1 MNSRKLF
8 FMWMAFI
15 GMMMINTAHAQVAL
29 QVRAGAGI
37 SKLQGLSLMESR
49 LSYKAGLA
57 VDIPVSGHWA
67 VQPALYFVQK
77 GSNFSGYYGSEQI
90 VPVTLDNRLSY
101 FELPVYGAFKM
112 DLSDEMQLNIKAGPY
127 VAWGVVGKAHVSADD
142 MDFHRTFVGE
152 LFTDGCDFDGLTTLN
167 TKSGTTYVA
176 GSKAY
181 KNLDAG
187 VGFGV
192 DFRYQHFLVGVDGS
206 WGLLPVTDG
215 LFNNVALKGDLT
227 NLAFHLTLGYQF

>member
-15 GMMMINTAHAQVAL
+15 GMMTISTAQAQVSL

-37 SKLQGLSLMESR
+37 SKLQGLSLMENR
-49 LSYKAGLA
+49 LSYKLGLT

-67 VQPALYFVQK
+67 VQPALYYVQK
-77 GSNFSGYYGSEQI
+77 GSNFKGEYGREMI
-90 VPVTLDNRLSY
+90 VLVTLDNRLSY
-101 FELPVYGAFKM
+101 FELPVYGAFKL
-112 DLSDEMQLNIKAGPY
+112 DLSDEMQLTFKAGPY

-152 LFTDGCDFDGLTTLN
+152 LFTDGCDYDGLTMLN

-187 VGFGV
+187 VAFGA
-192 DFRYQHFLVGVDGS
+192 DFRYQHYLVGVDCS

-227 NLAFHLTLGYQF
+227 NLAIHLTLGYQF

>member
-8 FMWMAFI
+8 FMWLAFI
-15 GMMMINTAHAQVAL
+15 GMMTISTVQAQVSL
-29 QVRAGAGI
+29 QARAGVGL
-37 SKLQGLSLMESR
+37 SKFQGLSLMENSF
-49 LSYKAGLA
+49 SYKVGMS
-57 VDIPVSGHWA
+57 VDIPVAKQWA
-67 VQPALYFVQK
+67 VQPTLYFVQK

-112 DLSDEMQLNIKAGPY
+112 NLSDEMQLTFKAGPY
-127 VAWGVVGKAHVSADD
+127 VAWGVVGKAHVSSDD

-187 VGFGV
+187 VAFGV
-192 DFRYQHFLVGVDGS
+192 DFRYQHFLVGMDCS

-227 NLAFHLTLGYQF
+227 NLAFYLTLGYQF

>member
-15 GMMMINTAHAQVAL
+15 GMMTISTAQAQVSL

-37 SKLQGLSLMESR
+37 SKLQGLSLMENR
-49 LSYKAGLA
+49 LSYKLGLT

-67 VQPALYFVQK
+67 VQPALYYVQK
-77 GSNFSGYYGSEQI
+77 GSNFKGEYGREMI

-112 DLSDEMQLNIKAGPY
+112 DLSDEMQLTFKAGPY

-152 LFTDGCDFDGLTTLN
+152 LFTDGCDYDGLTMLN

-187 VGFGV
+187 VVFGA
-192 DFRYQHFLVGVDGS
+192 DFRYQHYLVGVDCS

-227 NLAFHLTLGYQF
+227 NLAIHLTLGYQF